1 MDEHDYRS
9 LDESLEEK
17 KRNSSVFS
25 DQNKK
30 PFDEVPPRRRKADFS
45 AMPSSK

>member
-17 KRNSSVFS
+17 KRNSSIFS
-25 DQNKK
+25 LGILKNIKR
-30 PFDEVPPRRRKADFS
+30 FMFV
-45 AMPSSK
+45 